1 MAFVL
6 AVHPERLAAEG
17 RALQGVGRAVAAELA
32 AVHGPSDAAAA
43 GLCGWRSAAALDRL
57 TGAWSRRLSALAV
70 ELDDAG
76 GRLVATAGSYRETDG
91 ALARSL
97 GRA

>member
-6 AVHPERLAAEG
+6 AVHPEQLAAEG
-17 RALQGVGRAVAAELA
+17 RALKGVGQAVAGALA

-43 GLCGWRSAAALDRL
+43 GLRGWRSAAALDRL
-57 TGAWSRRLSALAV
+57 TGSWSRRMRGLAA

-91 ALARSL
+91 ALARSI